1 MSDIFVRSS
10 ETWGN
15 NNFTVVSVISRNQ
28 DDVNFYLLLIVEN
41 SSYVVRYKS
50 TNVGAHLKPSSCRN
64 EEKVNSQLFNQYNRI
79 KILVHILPT
88 VQRKR
93 FGYLDRLI
101 PFQWHLDVI
110 HHILKIPLISTWQQE
125 TTQVPKRTN
134 GCSASRASST
144 NENPKTRKSN
154 PNILLLTTTAPP
166 PVRSPS
172 VAPSVAP

>member
-50 TNVGAHLKPSSCRN
+50 TYVGAHLKPSSCRK

-144 NENPKTRKSN
+144 NGNPKTRKSN
-154 PNILLLTTTAPP
+154 PNILLLKTTAPP
-166 PVRSPS
+166 PVQSPS